1 MATPQASADIIVRK
15 LETLYNLDED
25 ERQAIR
31 ALPLQ
36 VRDLRRDQDIA
47 REGDRPS
54 QCCLLLEGLI
64 YRYKSEETGK
74 RQILGFNTP
83 GDLPDLQSLA
93 LDELDHSIGTASAA
107 RVAFVS
113 HLDMRR
119 LIGAYPRLSQALW
132 RDTLVEASIA
142 REWLLNVGQREAYRR
157 IAHLFCELYTRLKA
171 VGLVHNDTFR
181 FPISQLMLGEAV
193 GVTSVH
199 VNRVLQQLRKH
210 KLVEWAK
217 GDLEVRD
224 WQGLVDAA
232 GFETRYLHLKP
243 EAVADQPLRP

>member
-1 MATPQASADIIVRK
+1 MTTPQASADIIVRK
-15 LETLYNLDED
+15 IQSLYNIDED

-36 VRDLRRDQDIA
+36 VRELRRDQDIA

-54 QCCLLLEGLI
+54 QCALLLDGLVF
-64 YRYKSEETGK
+64 RYKFEETGK

-83 GDLPDLQSLA
+83 GDIPDLQSLA

-107 RVAFVS
+107 TVAFVS
-113 HLDMRR
+113 HPDMRR
-119 LIGAYPRLSQALW
+119 LIGAYPRLSQAFW

-157 IAHLFCELYTRLKA
+157 IAHLFCELYTRLHA
-171 VGLVHNDTFR
+171 VGLVDDSSFR
-181 FPISQLMLGEAV
+181 FPISQAMLGEAV

-210 KLVEWAK
+210 RLVEWAK
-217 GDLEVRD
+217 GTLEVRD
-224 WQGLVDAA
+224 WEGLVAAA

-243 EAVADQPLRP
+243 AAAA